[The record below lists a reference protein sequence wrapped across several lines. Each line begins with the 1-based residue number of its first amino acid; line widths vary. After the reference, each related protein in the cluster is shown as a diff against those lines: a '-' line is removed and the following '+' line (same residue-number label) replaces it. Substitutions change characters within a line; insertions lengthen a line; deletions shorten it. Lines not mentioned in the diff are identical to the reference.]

1 MRFDYLVRLCC
12 FSTNILALQIVKLNV
27 LVLIAATVSFL
38 HIFSFAE
45 VTSDKPQFAV
55 ASEIRAQIDRGNM
68 KGAFQALRAASEQGL
83 LNNSSVSTLQGQFFR
98 EMGQPEKAILSFE
111 LALKESNYLNAYAFV
126 GLASSFLIIGE
137 IEKAR
142 AHLDSAFLLDPTFV
156 PAAITDIKLK
166 LAARENFDAIQ
177 AYAALQKS
185 SNFDENVDFAYAR
198 YLITLSSSQASVVIR
213 KMRDRASD
221 SPLIVELLA
230 QAYFLEGA
238 LCKAVKNF
246 EAARDLYKQDDDEYS
261 VERISNWMSSRRQ
274 RDSSCQRSAS
284 RDESFR
290 GHGLDDTE
298 AIAEGETQE
307 QSLKQAIDK
316 ATKSNNLDIS
326 PNDPLV
332 QAPGEADDEKGFFPD
347 ETIIFSPK
355 AIPDEFIINHPDSVK
370 TGSGFITN
378 NGAWVVTN
386 RHVIEGWKKIQ
397 VRNGLG
403 DLREVV
409 EVREDEYL
417 DLAILVLGSAY
428 DSGVSQNINEVL
440 DPKTGQT
447 VFLMGFPLSN
457 FFGAKHPI
465 ISSGIV
471 SSAFGFGESP
481 SQFQITAK
489 MNKGNSGGPVF
500 NRNGQVVGVAVSKLN
515 KKSITESTGVTP
527 EDVNF
532 ALKGSEIR
540 RFANLGRSSEQVKV
554 SAPVNAEDIYARKR
568 GAVVVVINETE

>member
-1 MRFDYLVRLCC
+1 MF
-12 FSTNILALQIVKLNV
+12 FSKNILALQMVKLNV

-45 VTSDKPQFAV
+45 ITSDKSQLAI
-55 ASEIRAQIDRGNM
+55 ASEIRTQIERGDM
-68 KGAFQALRAASEQGL
+68 KGAFQALRAASERGL
-83 LNNSSVSTLQGQFFR
+83 LDNSSVSTLQGQFFR

-142 AHLDSAFLLDPTFV
+142 AHLDSAFLLDPTFM

-198 YLITLSSSQASVVIR
+198 YLITLSSSRASAVIE

-238 LCKAVKNF
+238 LCKARENF
-246 EAARDLYKQDDDEYS
+246 EAAMDLYSQDDDEYS
-261 VERISNWMSSRRQ
+261 VERVSNWMSSRDQ

-284 RDESFR
+284 RDENVR
-290 GHGLDDTE
+290 GQGFDQTE
-298 AIAEGETQE
+298 AITEGEIKE
-307 QSLKQAIDK
+307 PLLKQAIDK
-316 ATKSNNLDIS
+316 AAKSNDLVIS
-326 PNDPLV
+326 PNDPVV
-332 QAPGEADDEKGFFPD
+332 QAQGEADKDKVFSLGEA
-347 ETIIFSPK
+347 IILSPK
-355 AIPDEFIINHPDSVK
+355 AIPDEFIINYPDSVK

-428 DSGVSQNINEVL
+428 DFGVSQNINDVL

-515 KKSITESTGVTP
+515 KKSISDSTGVTP

-540 RFANLGRSSEQVKV
+540 RFANLGRSPEQMKV
-554 SAPVNAEDIYARKR
+554 LAPMNAEDIYARKR
-568 GAVVVVINETE
+568 GAVVVVINETQ

>member
-1 MRFDYLVRLCC
+1 MF
-12 FSTNILALQIVKLNV
+12 FSKNILALQMVKLNV
-27 LVLIAATVSFL
+27 LALIAATVSFL

-45 VTSDKPQFAV
+45 ITSDKSQLAI
-55 ASEIRAQIDRGNM
+55 ASEIRAQIERGDM
-68 KGAFQALRAASEQGL
+68 KGAFQALRAASERGL
-83 LNNSSVSTLQGQFFR
+83 LDNSSVSTLQGQFFR

-142 AHLDSAFLLDPTFV
+142 AHLDSAFLLDPTFM

-198 YLITLSSSQASVVIR
+198 YLITLSSSRASAVIE

-238 LCKAVKNF
+238 LCKARENF
-246 EAARDLYKQDDDEYS
+246 EAAMDLYSQDDDEYS
-261 VERISNWMSSRRQ
+261 VERVSNWMSSRDQ

-284 RDESFR
+284 RDESVR
-290 GHGLDDTE
+290 GQGFDQTE
-298 AIAEGETQE
+298 AITEGEIKE
-307 QSLKQAIDK
+307 PLLKQAIDK
-316 ATKSNNLDIS
+316 AAKSNDLVIS
-326 PNDPLV
+326 PNDPVV
-332 QAPGEADDEKGFFPD
+332 QAQGEADKDKVFSLGEA
-347 ETIIFSPK
+347 IILSPK
-355 AIPDEFIINHPDSVK
+355 AIPDEFIINYPDSVK

-428 DSGVSQNINEVL
+428 DFGVSQNINDVL

-515 KKSITESTGVTP
+515 KKSISDSTGVTP

-540 RFANLGRSSEQVKV
+540 RFANLGRSPEQMKV
-554 SAPVNAEDIYARKR
+554 LAPMNAEDIYARKR

>member
-1 MRFDYLVRLCC
+1 MF
-12 FSTNILALQIVKLNV
+12 FSKNILALQMVKLNV
-27 LVLIAATVSFL
+27 LALIAATVSFL

-45 VTSDKPQFAV
+45 ITSDKSQLAI
-55 ASEIRAQIDRGNM
+55 ASEIRAQIERGDM
-68 KGAFQALRAASEQGL
+68 KGAFQALRAASERGL
-83 LNNSSVSTLQGQFFR
+83 LDNSSVSTLQGQFFR

-142 AHLDSAFLLDPTFV
+142 AHLDSAFLLDPTFM

-198 YLITLSSSQASVVIR
+198 YLITLSSSRASAVIE

-238 LCKAVKNF
+238 LCKARENF
-246 EAARDLYKQDDDEYS
+246 EAAMDLYSQDDDEYS
-261 VERISNWMSSRRQ
+261 VERVSNWMSSRDQ

-284 RDESFR
+284 RDESVR
-290 GHGLDDTE
+290 GQGFDQTE
-298 AIAEGETQE
+298 AITEGEIKE
-307 QSLKQAIDK
+307 PLLKQAIDK
-316 ATKSNNLDIS
+316 AAKSNDLVIS
-326 PNDPLV
+326 PNDPVV
-332 QAPGEADDEKGFFPD
+332 QAQGEADKDKVFSLGEA
-347 ETIIFSPK
+347 IILSPK
-355 AIPDEFIINHPDSVK
+355 AIPDEFIINYPDSVK

-428 DSGVSQNINEVL
+428 DFGVSQNINDVL

-515 KKSITESTGVTP
+515 KKSISDSTGVTP

-540 RFANLGRSSEQVKV
+540 RFANLGRSPEQMKV
-554 SAPVNAEDIYARKR
+554 LAPMNAEDIYARKR
-568 GAVVVVINETE
+568 GAVVVVINETQ